1 MTYFF
6 NFARLNMFLQKKSN
20 VSPCFLS
27 RQLAFLDEKKR
38 KENKKDRRL
47 PQDLGNGSW
56 FLLGFFL
63 RPRVILS

>member
-1 MTYFF
+1 MLALAFS
-6 NFARLNMFLQKKSN
+6 L
-20 VSPCFLS
+20 VSYK
-27 RQLAFLDEKKR
+27 AFLDEKKR